1 MLISKLFKGGSALVL
16 LEPQVSFMQKPLQPR
31 VGPSVTST
39 EGDVAPP
46 ETTRAGS
53 SWLME
58 SRPHLTWQFFFPYSL
73 LKGYS
78 YYLSQKQF
86 FFLFTLICKAIFCL
100 ICFNFFTLKE
110 RIVRKCDPQIIH
122 YN

>member
-1 MLISKLFKGGSALVL
+1 MLISKLFKGGSALLL
-16 LEPQVSFMQKPLQPR
+16 LEPQVSDAETTVAAGVVPGVIFN
-31 VGPSVTST
+31 

-58 SRPHLTWQFFFPYSL
+58 SRPHLTWQLFFPYSL

-78 YYLSQKQF
+78 YYLLQKQF
-86 FFLFTLICKAIFCL
+86 FFLFTLICKATFC
-100 ICFNFFTLKE
+100 IIWFN
-110 RIVRKCDPQIIH
+110 
-122 YN
+122 